1 MVWALL
7 REGDGDYAD
16 TFMMILLKA
25 DKESPDQH
33 LESWNPYPDQAEN
46 VLRYTTV
53 FL

>member
-33 LESWNPYPDQAEN
+33 LGRVGIPTRTEHKKHCETA
-46 VLRYTTV
+46 L
-53 FL
+53 